1 VAAPI
6 WLRHEASFAHDI
18 PGHPERP
25 ARLLAVE
32 RAMSEAGWFGCAL
45 TEAPEVARRQLLE
58 VHSAEHV
65 DLLEALCAR
74 GGGRID
80 MDTSAVQATW
90 PAALRAAGGAIAL
103 ATALLEGSAP
113 VGVSALRPPGHHA
126 ERAQAMGFCFF
137 NNIAVAAA
145 HAVRELGAERVLI
158 LDWDVHHGNGTNEIF
173 HASDEVLFVSIHES
187 PLYPGTGPASDV
199 GRGDGTGYTVN
210 LPVPAGSGDE
220 TFCSLVE
227 HVVVPLA
234 HEYQPSLV
242 LVSAGFDAHELDP
255 LASCRVTAGGFA
267 AMTGSLRRVCAE
279 LEVPMGMVL
288 EGGYSLDAL
297 AISMSALMPVLVAPD
312 PPPAADVDLDVH
324 PLAAEAGRRL
334 ERYFGSIFLA

>member
-6 WLRHEASFAHDI
+6 WLRHEASYAHDI

-25 ARLLAVE
+25 ARLLAIE
-32 RAMSEAGWFGCAL
+32 RAMSGAGWFGCAV
-45 TEAPEVARRQLLE
+45 TDAPQATREQLLE
-58 VHSAEHV
+58 VHPASHV
-65 DLLEALCAR
+65 DLIETLCAR
-74 GGGRID
+74 GGGPID
-80 MDTSAVQATW
+80 HDTSVVPASW
-90 PAALRAAGGAIAL
+90 PAALHAAGGAVAL
-103 ATALLEGSAP
+103 ATALLDGSAP
-113 VGVSALRPPGHHA
+113 VGVCASRPPGHHA
-126 ERAQAMGFCFF
+126 ERDRAMGFCLF

-145 HAVRELGAERVLI
+145 HALRHLGAERVLV

-173 HASDEVLFVSIHES
+173 HVSDEVLFASIHQW

-210 LPVPAGSGDE
+210 MPVPPGSGDE

-234 HEYQPSLV
+234 REYRPSLV
-242 LVSAGFDAHELDP
+242 LVSAGFDAHEIDP

-267 AMTGSLRRVCAE
+267 AMTGSLRRVCAD
-279 LEVPMGMVL
+279 LGVPLGLVL

-297 AISMSALMPVLVAPD
+297 AESMSALMPVLVAPD
-312 PPPAADVDLDVH
+312 PPGDAPDSDVH

-334 ERYFGSIFLA
+334 ERYFGSIFRA